1 MAEPQ
6 DIVEKLSSLVGYK
19 DKNGN
24 YNKLKESNSV
34 KPEELVTGFR
44 DKKII
49 RCLDPEGW
57 TVNRDEDGYIIPED
71 IEEILARAYKNSAS
85 DIHLTPGAPPKM
97 RVHGELLQMPYQI
110 LTPEIVKSLLT
121 PLLDAETAEIF
132 EEEGDLDFAYTVS
145 GVCRFRVNYFKQR
158 GAWAAVFR
166 SLSTEIP
173 SAEKLG
179 TPEVILSM
187 ATRKRGM
194 VLVTGPTGSGKSTT
208 LAAIIDRINKTRREN
223 IITLEDPIEYIHKHN
238 LSNVNQREIGSDTK
252 SFAMAVRAA
261 LREDPDVI
269 LVGEMRDPETIST
282 AITAAETGH
291 LVFST
296 LHTIGAAATVDRIVD
311 SFPNAQQAQIRAQL
325 ASVLECVVSQQL
337 LPLAEGKGR
346 TCAYEIMLGNIAIKN
361 LIRENKIAQISSQI
375 QVNARDGMIL
385 MDESILRLYREGKI
399 TKDKAIEFA
408 VDKKVMTEKLN

>member
-1 MAEPQ
+1 MAEAQ
-6 DIVEKLSSLVGYK
+6 DLVEQLTSLVGYK

-24 YNKLKESNSV
+24 YNKLKDSNSV
-34 KPEELVTGFR
+34 RPEELVTGFR

-49 RCLDPEGW
+49 KCVDPEGW

-110 LTPEIVKSLLT
+110 LTPERVKALLS
-121 PLLDAETAEIF
+121 PLLDVETAAIF
-132 EEEGDLDFAYTVS
+132 ENEGDLDFAHTVPN
-145 GVCRFRVNYFKQR
+145 VCRFRVNYFKQR
-158 GAWAAVFR
+158 GAWAAG

-179 TPEVILSM
+179 IPDVILSM

-269 LVGEMRDPETIST
+269 LVGEMRDPETIAT

-311 SFPNAQQAQIRAQL
+311 TFPHEQQTQIRAQL

-337 LPLAEGKGR
+337 IPLAEGKGR
-346 TCAYEIMLGNIAIKN
+346 ACAFEIMLGNIAIKN
-361 LIRENKIAQISSQI
+361 LIRDNKIAQITSQI
-375 QVNARDGMIL
+375 QVNAKDGMIL
-385 MDESILRLYREGKI
+385 MDESITKLYQQGKI

-408 VDKKVMTEKLN
+408 VDKKVMTDKLR